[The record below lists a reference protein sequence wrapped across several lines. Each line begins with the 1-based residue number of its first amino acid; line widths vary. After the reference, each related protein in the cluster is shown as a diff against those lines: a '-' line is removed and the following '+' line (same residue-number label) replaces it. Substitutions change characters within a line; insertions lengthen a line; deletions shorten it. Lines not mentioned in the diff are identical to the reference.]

1 MFNEIPKR
9 IIKRFFLVPMAYYGK
24 TDCVEVFSDD
34 HVETT
39 ARHDKDDCGD
49 ICDGE
54 REREREREREGRG
67 ETCMRGGTSSWISSF
82 EKSNFRE
89 KQLLGQATHT

>member
-1 MFNEIPKR
+1 MFNEMKSQNAVMHT
-9 IIKRFFLVPMAYYGK
+9 FFFVPMAYYGK

-54 REREREREREGRG
+54 RERERREGRNMY
-67 ETCMRGGTSSWISSF
+67 ERRDIF
-82 EKSNFRE
+82 LDQQF
-89 KQLLGQATHT
+89 

>member
-1 MFNEIPKR
+1 
-9 IIKRFFLVPMAYYGK
+9 MAYYGK

-54 REREREREREGRG
+54 RERERDREREREREGRNMY
-67 ETCMRGGTSSWISSF
+67 ERRDIF
-82 EKSNFRE
+82 LDQQF
-89 KQLLGQATHT
+89 